1 MSTSHNYSI
10 DSHLENL
17 LPNRISCQIDQEI
30 LDSVILWG
38 FVNWYYQT
46 NIIWLPIHKFYNL
59 FSEFIVFAWKYETMV
74 TMKCNAKND
83 LRMVLQSTAI
93 EKLPSNEIFSVIK
106 QWILE
111 TQNYDVT
118 KDNQFY
124 QRLFVIVLDLQ
135 SKFLCILSSPPKI
148 KRFLKLKNLKPW
160 KLPTTSNSIFGKFH
174 TFLISWL
181 RSKHTNCKFWA
192 FIIIIISCWCMCN
205 FSRSFLL
212 QNRLHC

>member
-1 MSTSHNYSI
+1 MQWFKDGFARHCNWKTPKQRTFFSH
-10 DSHLENL
+10 
-17 LPNRISCQIDQEI
+17 
-30 LDSVILWG
+30 
-38 FVNWYYQT
+38 
-46 NIIWLPIHKFYNL
+46 K
-59 FSEFIVFAWKYETMV
+59 
-74 TMKCNAKND
+74 TMKIGN
-83 LRMVLQSTAI
+83 S
-93 EKLPSNEIFSVIK
+93 
-106 QWILE
+106 
-111 TQNYDVT
+111 NYDVT

-148 KRFLKLKNLKPW
+148 KLILKLRNGKPW
-160 KLPTTSNSIFGKFH
+160 KLLTTSNSIFGKFH

>member
-30 LDSVILWG
+30 LDSVSLWW

-46 NIIWLPIHKFYNL
+46 NMIWCTIHKLYNL
-59 FSEFIVFAWKYETMV
+59 FSEFIVFAWNYVTMV

-93 EKLPSNEIFSVIK
+93 EKLPSNELFSVIK
-106 QWILE
+106 QWKLE

-124 QRLFVIVLDLQ
+124 QRLFVIVLNLQ
-135 SKFLCILSSPPKI
+135 SKFQCILSSPQKSYHKI
-148 KRFLKLKNLKPW
+148 FKTWKSWTLKA
-160 KLPTTSNSIFGKFH
+160 SNI
-174 TFLISWL
+174 
-181 RSKHTNCKFWA
+181 
-192 FIIIIISCWCMCN
+192 
-205 FSRSFLL
+205 
-212 QNRLHC
+212 